1 MDGRLGI
8 EHDRAVL
15 QRIVVTLVAMAGL
28 NEGRATL
35 PRRLRNAVL
44 KLLRPAES
52 AARRLIIA
60 ASHHIA
66 PEKLSFALSTS
77 SRLRMRR
84 SAQEAKPASTVVR
97 NGRGTGIVMTRA
109 QGQDLAHAKSLN
121 LSPEPAEGELA
132 EGAPADGELAE
143 GAKSRLSP
151 PRLPLFD
158 ALRRVQTRRWTRPTA
173 VPRILGQFGPDH
185 RAVSVPPPP
194 TPHDLLP
201 AEPLR
206 LRLDALAHAL
216 EDLPREALRFARW
229 RARQALQRAEAEALR
244 ASPERV
250 GGSSTDRL
258 EKKLLANRGI
268 AVPERRPFRERWPLR
283 FGRPP
288 GALGCAGH
296 ELHAV
301 LSHAEALARWALD
314 QPVPDTS

>member
-1 MDGRLGI
+1 VVDGRLGI

-28 NEGRATL
+28 DEGRATL

-66 PEKLSFALSTS
+66 PEKLLFDK
-77 SRLRMRR
+77 LRMRR

-109 QGQDLAHAKSLN
+109 QQQEFAHAKALS
-121 LSPEPAEGELA
+121 LSPELAEGAPAEGELA
-132 EGAPADGELAE
+132 EGAKA
-143 GAKSRLSP
+143 RLSP

-158 ALRRVQTRRWTRPTA
+158 AMRRVQTRRWTRPTA
-173 VPRILGQFGPDH
+173 VPRIMGQFGPDIH
-185 RAVSVPPPP
+185 AVSVPPLP

-229 RARQALQRAEAEALR
+229 RARQALRRAEAEALR
-244 ASPERV
+244 ASPERA
-250 GGSSTDRL
+250 GGSNADRL
-258 EKKLLANRGI
+258 KKKLLANRGI

-301 LSHAEALARWALD
+301 LSHTDALARWALD

>member
-28 NEGRATL
+28 EPVERKEGRATL

-66 PEKLSFALSTS
+66 PEKLFFDK
-77 SRLRMRR
+77 LRMRR
-84 SAQEAKPASTVVR
+84 SAQEARPASMVVR

-109 QGQDLAHAKSLN
+109 QGQDLAHAKPLS
-121 LSPEPAEGELA
+121 LSPEPVEGELA
-132 EGAPADGELAE
+132 KGEPLEAELAE
-143 GAKSRLSP
+143 GAKARVSP

-158 ALRRVQTRRWTRPTA
+158 AMRRVQTRRWTRPTA
-173 VPRILGQFGPDH
+173 VPRIMGQFGPDIH
-185 RAVSVPPPP
+185 AVSVPPPP
-194 TPHDLLP
+194 APHDLLP

-250 GGSSTDRL
+250 RGSSTDRL
-258 EKKLLANRGI
+258 KKKLLANRGI
-268 AVPERRPFRERWPLR
+268 AVRERRPFKERWPLR

-296 ELHAV
+296 EFHAV
-301 LSHAEALARWALD
+301 LSHTDALARWALD

>member
-28 NEGRATL
+28 DGARATL

-60 ASHHIA
+60 ASHGIA
-66 PEKLSFALSTS
+66 PGKLCFAPSTS
-77 SRLRMRR
+77 SGLGTRR
-84 SAQEAKPASTVVR
+84 SAQEAKPASMVVR
-97 NGRGTGIVMTRA
+97 NGKGTGIVMTRA
-109 QGQDLAHAKSLN
+109 LLAELARAKPLF
-121 LSPEPAEGELA
+121 LSPSKE
-132 EGAPADGELAE
+132 
-143 GAKSRLSP
+143 RLSP

-158 ALRRVQTRRWTRPTA
+158 AMRRVQTRRWKRQTA
-173 VPRILGQFGPDH
+173 VPRIMGDGGPEH
-185 RAVSVPPPP
+185 HAVSVPPPP
-194 TPHDLLP
+194 KPHDPLP

-206 LRLDALAHAL
+206 LRLEALAHAL
-216 EDLPREALRFARW
+216 DDLPREALRFARW
-229 RARQALQRAEAEALR
+229 RARQALRQAQDEERRARNGAE
-244 ASPERV
+244 SNTER
-250 GGSSTDRL
+250 L
-258 EKKLLANRGI
+258 KQKLLANRGI
-268 AVPERRPFRERWPLR
+268 AAPKRRPFKQRWPLR
-283 FGRPP
+283 FGHPP

-314 QPVPDTS
+314 RPVPDTS